1 MYCASVSAD
10 TEAPVVAK
18 AATGTKRAA
27 TDDVSSDEKRRRESS
42 PPVEDATDLVSER
55 KTVKCST
62 PLAKTVK
69 EMKLPGA
76 AAAAAASTSSQASS
90 VEGASKTSEASSPQR
105 TTRASAQRSS
115 ESEAEYGR
123 ITIEKGRIV
132 GEITLGKN

>member
-76 AAAAAASTSSQASS
+76 AAAASTSSQASS
-90 VEGASKTSEASSPQR
+90 VEGASKTSEVSSPQR

>member
-27 TDDVSSDEKRRRESS
+27 TDDASSDEKRRRESS
-42 PPVEDATDLVSER
+42 PPVEDTTDLVSER

-76 AAAAAASTSSQASS
+76 AAAASTSSQSSS
-90 VEGASKTSEASSPQR
+90 VEGVSKASEASSPQR